1 MIHRHIDNF
10 GAWAILFAIL
20 ITVVFLFAPII
31 VSILMSFDARSYL
44 GRFPPTEF
52 SFQWYARF
60 FSDTYYLT
68 GLRTSLVIAT
78 IAATVSTCAGVCA
91 AIVLDRYDF
100 PGKQALETVFL
111 SPLVIPAVVIGFA
124 LLLFF
129 ALIGVFQGYPRLLA
143 GHIIIT
149 FPYTVRT
156 TLAGLTGIRR
166 TLTEAAMTL
175 GANERQAFWDVTFP
189 LARTGMVAG
198 AVFAF
203 AFSMD
208 DVAVSLF
215 LTSPTTYTLPVA
227 MVSMMRTNFDL
238 TIAAASVVLMLFT
251 IGLIFVLDWIV
262 GLERLIGGG
271 VYRS

>member
-1 MIHRHIDNF
+1 MLQRYIDNF
-10 GAWAILFAIL
+10 GAWTVIGVILVTI
-20 ITVVFLFAPII
+20 VFLIAPIA
-31 VSILMSFDARSYL
+31 VSILMSFDARGYL

-52 SFQWYARF
+52 SLQWYARF

-68 GLRTSLVIAT
+68 GLRTSLIIAV
-78 IAATVSTCAGVCA
+78 IAATVSTVAGVCA
-91 AIVLDRYDF
+91 AIVLDRYEF

-111 SPLVIPAVVIGFA
+111 SPLVIPAVVIGFS

-149 FPYTVRT
+149 FPYAVRT
-156 TLAGLTGIRR
+156 TLAGLTGIRKN
-166 TLTEAAMTL
+166 LTEAAMTL

-215 LTSPTTYTLPVA
+215 LTSPDTYTLPVA

-238 TIAAASVVLMLFT
+238 TIAAASVILMLFT
-251 IGLIFVLDWIV
+251 IGLIILLDAIV
-262 GLERLIGGG
+262 GLERVIGGG